1 MENDALK
8 SAWQGATTPRKSDT
22 ELKSIL
28 QKNHP
33 VLKGIRR
40 QLVIET
46 TAFAVFLSVY
56 YDFFDGDRKPLYAN
70 VLLVSAILFVIVHN
84 IAGYI
89 LTQRGVK
96 GENIRQ
102 SLEDRLAG
110 MKTYATVSVA
120 TRLLTAACLWGFF
133 MSVITFDT
141 TRYGLLAV
149 LVVIAVIQIAVL
161 SQIWLGRIKRMQEVI
176 DGF

>member
-8 SAWQGATTPRKSDT
+8 SAWQGSKTPRKSDT

-28 QKNHP
+28 QENHP
-33 VLKGIRR
+33 ILKRIRR
-40 QLVIET
+40 QLVIEAA
-46 TAFAVFLSVY
+46 AFAVFLSVY

-84 IAGYI
+84 IAGYVF
-89 LTQRGVK
+89 TRRGVK

-102 SLEDRLAG
+102 SLEDRLSG
-110 MKTYATVSVA
+110 MKTYAAVSVA

-133 MSVITFDT
+133 TSVITFDA

-149 LVVIAVIQIAVL
+149 LVATAVIQIVIL
-161 SQIWLGRIKRMQEVI
+161 SRIWLGRIKRMQEVI